1 MRFATAIGGCVR
13 EAAGYLSLLCVGG
26 GTVCV
31 RSVLVRNQQPGP
43 THTHCRSDHRYKYLK
58 KSINTRKAHT
68 RARVC
73 TRSCIVEASSTVFRN
88 ACRYLP
94 TRVRDV
100 LRTSK
105 TTLLLGATHRTL
117 THTTRT
123 RPDKGN
129 ESDSHHSRVRG
140 AQVPVASGT
149 RPSCLEE
156 WWRRRDVYI
165 YVAPLTL
172 DSGPLDLGARSIFN
186 FKIFGFFNSFRSSL
200 TSHLSHN

>member
-13 EAAGYLSLLCVGG
+13 EAAGCLSLLCVNG
-26 GTVCV
+26 GTVCF

-43 THTHCRSDHRYKYLK
+43 THTHVVVTFKVRPPLQVLK
-58 KSINTRKAHT
+58 KSNTRKKKAHT

-73 TRSCIVEASSTVFRN
+73 TRSCIVEASSIVFRN
-88 ACRYLP
+88 ACMYP
-94 TRVRDV
+94 STRVRYV

-105 TTLLLGATHRTL
+105 TTLLGATHRTL

-123 RPDKGN
+123 RPDNGN

-156 WWRRRDVYI
+156 RWRRRDV
-165 YVAPLTL
+165 
-172 DSGPLDLGARSIFN
+172 
-186 FKIFGFFNSFRSSL
+186 
-200 TSHLSHN
+200 